1 MKNRIPRRIRVS
13 RFLGERYRHGEDP
26 VFVAELFLWGFI
38 IILASWPMLLL
49 AAALP
54 TCSRGRIVT
63 LLDKI

>member
-13 RFLGERYRHGEDP
+13 RFLGERYRHGEGLI
-26 VFVAELFLWGFI
+26 FVAELFLWGFI

-54 TCSRGRIVT
+54 TLR
-63 LLDKI
+63 